1 MNLVRNS
8 RLAFR
13 TIVSTSLLCGF
24 ISFAA
29 VSTNAGAET
38 NVNATAVKGEVS
50 STQENNSPASTA
62 LQNHF
67 AIIAHRGASG
77 YLPEHTLA
85 STALAFAQGPD
96 FIEQDVVITKD
107 NTPVVLHD
115 IHLETVTNVEHVFP
129 TRHRDDGRF
138 YARDFTLNELK
149 QLRVHERT
157 DSSGKQ
163 VFAKRYQGQVAHFTI
178 ATLEEHFELIRE
190 LNRELDKN
198 IGVYP
203 EVKSPKFHLDEGV
216 DASAIVIDTLNEYG
230 FSSPDGNSFLQCFD
244 FNEVKRIR
252 NQLAYKG
259 KLVMLIG
266 ENEWGESDTDYNWIR
281 SKTGMDTVA
290 EYADGIGPW
299 LGQLFDKTALE
310 TGNVKAASW
319 LEHAQ
324 ANALT
329 IHPYTFR
336 QDALPS
342 SMTPAQLLDTLKHVI
357 KVDGVFTDHTPAVVK
372 WRNAQQ

>member
-1 MNLVRNS
+1 MNLVRKS
-8 RLAFR
+8 TLAFR
-13 TIVSTSLLCGF
+13 TIVFTSLFCSF
-24 ISFAA
+24 ISIAA
-29 VSTNAGAET
+29 VKTNASTEIS
-38 NVNATAVKGEVS
+38 VNAVSIENQSS
-50 STQENNSPASTA
+50 STPVDNSPASTA
-62 LQNHF
+62 LQKYF

-107 NTPVVLHD
+107 NKPVVLHD

-129 TRHRDDGRF
+129 SRNRDDGRF

-149 QLRVHERT
+149 QLRVHERA

-163 VFAKRYQGQVAHFTI
+163 VFAERYQGQVAHFTI
-178 ATLEEHFELIRE
+178 ATLDEHFELIRE

-216 DASAIVIDTLNEYG
+216 DASAIVIDTLNKYG
-230 FSSPDGNSFLQCFD
+230 FSGPDGNSFLQCFD

-266 ENEWGESDTDYNWIR
+266 ENEWSESDTDYNWIR
-281 SKTGMDTVA
+281 SKEGMDTVA

-299 LGQLFDKTALE
+299 LGQLLDKTALD
-310 TGNVKAASW
+310 TGNIKAASW
-319 LEHAQ
+319 LEHAHT
-324 ANALT
+324 NALT

-336 QDALPS
+336 QDALLGG
-342 SMTPAQLLDTLKHVI
+342 MTQTQLLDTLKHVI

-372 WRNAQQ
+372 WRNTQP